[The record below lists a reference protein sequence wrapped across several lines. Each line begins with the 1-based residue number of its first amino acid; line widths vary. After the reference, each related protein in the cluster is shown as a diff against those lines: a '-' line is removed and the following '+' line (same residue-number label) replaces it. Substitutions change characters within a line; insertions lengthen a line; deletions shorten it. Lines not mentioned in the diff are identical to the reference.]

1 MSRKNFDTE
10 LLNLHAE
17 LKKMGEIVKT
27 QISDSIKALVKQ
39 DIELANEVITK
50 DDLVDDL
57 EKEIEDK
64 CIKLIATR
72 QPLAI
77 DLRSIFTMSK
87 IVTDLERIADH
98 AVDIAKIAKQL
109 QGQKYIKELIDIP
122 RMSIIVEEMIDGCLQ
137 AYMDRDVDLA
147 YAICKK
153 DDSVDAIYKQ
163 VFSELLVLMLQDP
176 KVIEQATRF
185 LFTCKFLER
194 MADHTTNICEWTIYL
209 ITGEKVDLN
218 D

>member
-10 LLNLHAE
+10 LVNLQEE
-17 LKKMGEIVKT
+17 LKKMGDIVKA
-27 QISDSIKALVKQ
+27 QISDSIEALVSQ
-39 DIELANEVITK
+39 DMDLADEVIKK
-50 DDLVDDL
+50 DDLADNL

-77 DLRSIFTMSK
+77 DLRSIFAMSK

-109 QGQKYIKELIDIP
+109 NGQKYIKELIDIP
-122 RMSIIVEEMIDGCLQ
+122 RVAVIVEEMIDGCLK
-137 AYMDRDVDLA
+137 AYMDRDVNLA
-147 YAICKK
+147 YAVCKK

-163 VFSELLVLMLQDP
+163 VFSELLLLMMANP

-185 LFTCKFLER
+185 LFVCKFLER

>member
-10 LLNLHAE
+10 LLNLHE
-17 LKKMGEIVKT
+17 DLKKMGDIVKS
-27 QISDSIKALVKQ
+27 QISDSIKSLVSQ
-39 DIELANEVITK
+39 DISLANTVIQK

-98 AVDIAKIAKQL
+98 TVDIAKITKQL
-109 QGQKYIKELIDIP
+109 EGQKYIKELIDIP
-122 RMSIIVEEMIDGCLQ
+122 RMSIIVEEMIDGCLK

-147 YAICKK
+147 YKVCKK
-153 DDSVDAIYKQ
+153 DDYVDAIYKQ
-163 VFSELLVLMLQDP
+163 VFSELLVLMLGNP

-185 LFTCKFLER
+185 LFICKFLER

>member
-1 MSRKNFDTE
+1 MSRKNFDAE
-10 LLNLHAE
+10 LIHLHEE
-17 LKKMGEIVKT
+17 LKKMGDIVKA
-27 QISDSIKALVKQ
+27 QISDSIKALVSQ
-39 DIELANEVITK
+39 DMKLADEVVRK

-77 DLRSIFTMSK
+77 DLRSVFTMSK

-109 QGQKYIKELIDIP
+109 EGQKYIKELIDIP
-122 RMSIIVEEMIDGCLQ
+122 RMSAIVEEMIDGCLET
-137 AYMDRDVDLA
+137 YMERDVDLA
-147 YAICKK
+147 YAVCKK

-163 VFSELLVLMLQDP
+163 IFSELLVLMLGDP
-176 KVIEQATRF
+176 KVIQQATRF
-185 LFTCKFLER
+185 LFVAKFLER

-209 ITGEKVDLN
+209 ITGKKVDLN

>member
-1 MSRKNFDTE
+1 MSRKNFDAE
-10 LLNLHAE
+10 LIHLHEE
-17 LKKMGEIVKT
+17 LKKMGDIVKA
-27 QISDSIKALVKQ
+27 QISDSIKALVSQ
-39 DIELANEVITK
+39 DVKLADEVVRK

-77 DLRSIFTMSK
+77 DLRSVFTMSK

-109 QGQKYIKELIDIP
+109 EGQKYIKELIDIP
-122 RMSIIVEEMIDGCLQ
+122 RMSAIVEEMIDGCLET
-137 AYMDRDVDLA
+137 YMERDVDLA
-147 YAICKK
+147 YAVCKK

-163 VFSELLVLMLQDP
+163 IFSELLVLMLGDP
-176 KVIEQATRF
+176 KVIQQATRF
-185 LFTCKFLER
+185 LFVAKFLER

-209 ITGEKVDLN
+209 ITGKKVDLN

>member
-1 MSRKNFDTE
+1 MSRKNFDAE
-10 LLNLHAE
+10 LIHLHEE
-17 LKKMGEIVKT
+17 LKKMGDIVKA
-27 QISDSIKALVKQ
+27 QISDSIKALVSQ
-39 DIELANEVITK
+39 DMNLADEVVRK

-77 DLRSIFTMSK
+77 DLRSVFTMSK

-109 QGQKYIKELIDIP
+109 EGQKYIKELIDIP
-122 RMSIIVEEMIDGCLQ
+122 RMSAIVEEMIDGCLET
-137 AYMDRDVDLA
+137 YMERDVDLA
-147 YAICKK
+147 YAVCKK

-163 VFSELLVLMLQDP
+163 IFSELLVLMLGDP
-176 KVIEQATRF
+176 KVIQQATRF
-185 LFTCKFLER
+185 LFVAKFLER

-209 ITGEKVDLN
+209 ITGKKVDLN

>member
-1 MSRKNFDTE
+1 MSRKNFDAE
-10 LLNLHAE
+10 LVHLHEE
-17 LKKMGEIVKT
+17 LKKMGDIVKA
-27 QISDSIKALVKQ
+27 QISDSIKALVSQ
-39 DIELANEVITK
+39 DMNLADEVVRK

-77 DLRSIFTMSK
+77 DLRSVFTMSK

-109 QGQKYIKELIDIP
+109 EGQKYIKELIDIP
-122 RMSIIVEEMIDGCLQ
+122 RMSAIVEEMIDGCLET
-137 AYMDRDVDLA
+137 YMERDLDLA
-147 YAICKK
+147 YAVCKK

-163 VFSELLVLMLQDP
+163 IFSELLVLMLGDP
-176 KVIEQATRF
+176 KVIQQATRF
-185 LFTCKFLER
+185 LFVAKFLER

-209 ITGEKVDLN
+209 ITGKKVDLN

>member
-1 MSRKNFDTE
+1 MSRKNFDAE
-10 LLNLHAE
+10 LVHLHEE
-17 LKKMGEIVKT
+17 LKKMGDIVKA
-27 QISDSIKALVKQ
+27 QISDSIKALVSQ
-39 DIELANEVITK
+39 DMNLADEVVRK

-77 DLRSIFTMSK
+77 DLRSVFTMSK

-109 QGQKYIKELIDIP
+109 EGQKYIKELIDIP
-122 RMSIIVEEMIDGCLQ
+122 RMSAIVEEMIDGCLET
-137 AYMDRDVDLA
+137 YMERDVDLA
-147 YAICKK
+147 YAVCKK

-163 VFSELLVLMLQDP
+163 IFSELLVLMLGDP
-176 KVIEQATRF
+176 KVIQQVTRF
-185 LFTCKFLER
+185 LFVAKFLER

-209 ITGEKVDLN
+209 ITGKKVDLN

>member
-1 MSRKNFDTE
+1 MSRKNFDAE
-10 LLNLHAE
+10 LIHLHEE
-17 LKKMGEIVKT
+17 LKKMGDIVKA
-27 QISDSIKALVKQ
+27 QISDSIKALVSQ
-39 DIELANEVITK
+39 DMKLADEVVRK

-77 DLRSIFTMSK
+77 DLRSVFTMSK

-109 QGQKYIKELIDIP
+109 EGQKYIKELIDIP
-122 RMSIIVEEMIDGCLQ
+122 RMSAIVEEMIDGCLET
-137 AYMDRDVDLA
+137 YMERDVDLA
-147 YAICKK
+147 YAVCKK

-163 VFSELLVLMLQDP
+163 IFSELLVLMLGEP
-176 KVIEQATRF
+176 KVIQQATRF
-185 LFTCKFLER
+185 LFVAKFLER

-209 ITGEKVDLN
+209 ITGKKVDLN

>member
-10 LLNLHAE
+10 LVNLHEE
-17 LKKMGEIVKT
+17 LKKMGDIVKA
-27 QISDSIKALVKQ
+27 QISNSINALVSQ
-39 DIELANEVITK
+39 DINLANEVIKK
-50 DDLVDDL
+50 DDLVDNL

-98 AVDIAKIAKQL
+98 AVDIAKITKQL
-109 QGQKYIKELIDIP
+109 EGQKYIKELIDIP
-122 RMSIIVEEMIDGCLQ
+122 RISAIVEEMIDGCLK

-147 YAICKK
+147 YVVCKK

-163 VFSELLVLMLQDP
+163 VFSELLVIMLENP
-176 KVIEQATRF
+176 KVIQQATRF
-185 LFTCKFLER
+185 LFVAKFLER

-209 ITGEKVDLN
+209 ITGKQVDLN

>member
-1 MSRKNFDTE
+1 MSRKNFDAE
-10 LLNLHAE
+10 LLNLHDE
-17 LKKMGEIVKT
+17 LSRMGEVVKI
-27 QISDSIKALVKQ
+27 QISNSIEALVSQ
-39 DIELANEVITK
+39 NMTLANKIIEN

-77 DLRSIFTMSK
+77 DLRSVFTMSK

-109 QGQKYIKELIDIP
+109 EGQKYIKELIDIP
-122 RMSIIVEEMIDGCLQ
+122 RMATIVEEMIDGCLK
-137 AYMDRDVDLA
+137 AYMDRNVDLA
-147 YAICKK
+147 YKVCKK
-153 DDSVDAIYKQ
+153 DDYVDGIYKQ
-163 VFSELLVLMLQDP
+163 VFSELLILMLENP

-185 LFTCKFLER
+185 LFICKFLER

>member
-10 LLNLHAE
+10 LVHLHEE
-17 LKKMGEIVKT
+17 LRRMGNIVKS
-27 QISDSIKALVKQ
+27 QISDSVKALVSQ
-39 DIELANEVITK
+39 DMALADEIIKK

-77 DLRSIFTMSK
+77 DLRSVFTMSK

-109 QGQKYIKELIDIP
+109 QGEKYIKELIDIP
-122 RMSIIVEEMIDGCLQ
+122 RMSSIVEEMIDGCLQ
-137 AYMDRDVDLA
+137 TYMDRDVDLA
-147 YAICKK
+147 YAVCKK

-163 VFSELLVLMLQDP
+163 VFSELLVIMLGDP
-176 KVIEQATRF
+176 KVIHQATRF
-185 LFTCKFLER
+185 LFVCKFLER